1 MVTKSDEEPN
11 EEKQGGLE
19 KVLTYFPDESW
30 YQFGLFL
37 FWLGFSNTYC
47 IQNVVSETLWIN
59 IKHYNFEI
67 ELI

>member
-37 FWLGFSNTYC
+37 F
-47 IQNVVSETLWIN
+47 
-59 IKHYNFEI
+59 
-67 ELI
+67 